1 MSMTLFNGILM
12 PEIVTNILYVIVAI
26 FIFGLLI
33 IIHELGHYTA
43 ARLLGVK
50 VLEFSIGMGP
60 ALVSYT
66 SKKTE
71 IKYSLRLL
79 PIGGYVKMLGED
91 EENDDPAALNK
102 AKPWKRLIIL
112 SSGALMNILTGV
124 IAMFILVATP
134 NFLVGGTT
142 VAEFQEGYVQQ
153 QSEEILLGDK
163 IVKVGN
169 ARVKY
174 YQELAYEIMHQ
185 CCEPT
190 DVTVVRNGET
200 LTLHNVVFPTVEDQG
215 VVFGEMFF
223 KVSAIEKTFG
233 NVVSYSLH
241 ASFST
246 IKMIWQSLFDLITGR
261 YGLSAVSGPVGVTK
275 AVAESAKLGIS
286 NLVYISIF
294 ITMNLGIFNLL
305 PLPAL
310 DGSRIVFVLIEMVR
324 GKPINPKY
332 EGYVHLAGIIVL
344 LILMV
349 VITFK
354 DIISLFA

>member
-1 MSMTLFNGILM
+1 MSAVLFTGLLM
-12 PEIVTNILYVIVAI
+12 PEVITNILYVIVAI
-26 FIFGLLI
+26 LIFGLLI
-33 IIHELGHYTA
+33 LIHELGHYTA

-66 SKKTE
+66 SKKTD

-91 EENDDPAALNK
+91 EKNDDPESLTA

-112 SSGALMNILTGV
+112 SAGALMNILTGV

-134 NFLVGGTT
+134 SFLVGGTT
-142 VAEFQEGYVQQ
+142 VAEFDESYVQS
-153 QSEEILLGDK
+153 QSEELLLGDK
-163 IVKVGN
+163 ITAIGKTK
-169 ARVKY
+169 VKY
-174 YQELAYEIMHQ
+174 YQELTYEIMHE
-185 CCEPT
+185 CYKPT
-190 DVTVVRNGET
+190 DVTVERNGQT
-200 LTLHNVVFPTVEDQG
+200 VVLHDVVFPVIEEQG
-215 VVFGEMFF
+215 TVFGDMFF
-223 KVSAIEKTFG
+223 KVGAMEKTFG

-275 AVAESAKLGIS
+275 VVAESAKLGIA

-294 ITMNLGIFNLL
+294 ITMNLGVFNLL
-305 PLPAL
+305 PIPAL

-344 LILMV
+344 LLFMV

-354 DIISLFA
+354 DIISLFS